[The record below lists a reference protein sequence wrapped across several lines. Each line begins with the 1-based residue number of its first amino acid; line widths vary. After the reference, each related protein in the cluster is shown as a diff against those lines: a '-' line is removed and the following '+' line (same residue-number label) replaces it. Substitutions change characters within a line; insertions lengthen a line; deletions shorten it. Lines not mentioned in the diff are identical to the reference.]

1 MPVNRQVTLAARPA
15 GEPTQADFALV
26 ESDVPPPAE
35 GEVVVRTLWLSLDP
49 YQRGR
54 MNEGRSYARHVDLG
68 EVMTAQAV
76 GEVVESRSSRFRPG
90 DVVLGPFGWQEYAVA
105 PERHLRCVDA
115 SVAPISTALH
125 VLGMTGL
132 TAYFGLFDVCRP
144 VPGDTVVVSAAHGA
158 VGQVVGQLAKLAGC
172 RTVGIA
178 GGPEK
183 VRELREL
190 YRYDE
195 AIDYRNEDVAAA
207 LKEAAPGG
215 VDVYFDNVGG
225 ETTAAVARRL
235 AVGARIAICG

>member
-90 DVVLGPFGWQEYAVA
+90 DVVLGPLGWQEYAVA
-105 PERHLRCVDA
+105 PSVTSGA
-115 SVAPISTALH
+115 STRASRRSRPRSTCS
-125 VLGMTGL
+125 G
-132 TAYFGLFDVCRP
+132 
-144 VPGDTVVVSAAHGA
+144 
-158 VGQVVGQLAKLAGC
+158 
-172 RTVGIA
+172 
-178 GGPEK
+178 
-183 VRELREL
+183 
-190 YRYDE
+190 
-195 AIDYRNEDVAAA
+195 
-207 LKEAAPGG
+207 
-215 VDVYFDNVGG
+215 
-225 ETTAAVARRL
+225 
-235 AVGARIAICG
+235 

>member
-1 MPVNRQVTLAARPA
+1 MPVNRQVTLAARPT

-132 TAYFGLFDVCRP
+132 TAYFGLFDICRP
-144 VPGDTVVVSAAHGA
+144 VPGDTVVVSAASGA
-158 VGQVVGQLAKLAGC
+158 VGQIVGQLARFAGC

-178 GGPEK
+178 GSPEK
-183 VRELREL
+183 VARQLVDLWDEFRFDEFLLICHYGGTRRWQAMKTQELFWKKVRPML
-190 YRYDE
+190 D
-195 AIDYRNEDVAAA
+195 AASVKASKKTVVAAA
-207 LKEAAPGG
+207 
-215 VDVYFDNVGG
+215 
-225 ETTAAVARRL
+225 
-235 AVGARIAICG
+235 